1 MINLGMI
8 IKNMRLSTG
17 LSQFELAEKLSIART
32 TVSSYEVNNSEP
44 DFNTL
49 LKICEICGYEFVM
62 LKDGEKIELTE
73 MSREK
78 DF

>member
-1 MINLGMI
+1 MVNLGRI
-8 IKNMRLSTG
+8 IKHMRLSAK
-17 LSQFELAEKLSIART
+17 LSQLELAKKLSIART

-49 LKICEICGYEFVM
+49 LKICNICGYKLTI
-62 LKDGEKIELTE
+62 LKDNEKIELEE
-73 MSREK
+73 MSKEK